1 MNNKKTAARA
11 VCLAIAV
18 AVLLLILCMCT
29 GCNQALFD
37 TVYKFDRAIIEMPGG
52 DVIEVEIQQWGDYEG
67 EQIQIIAK
75 DGTVYLVNSDNCVLI
90 RDK

>member
-1 MNNKKTAARA
+1 MNNSGTKTFWLCIVFAA
-11 VCLAIAV
+11 VILV
-18 AVLLLILCMCT
+18 LCMCA
-29 GCNQALFD
+29 GCNQTLID

-52 DVIEVEIQQWGDYEG
+52 EVIEVEISQWGDYDG

-75 DGTVYLVNSDNCVLI
+75 DGTVYLVNSNNCVLI

>member
-1 MNNKKTAARA
+1 MNNSGTKTFWLCIIFA
-11 VCLAIAV
+11 VVIF
-18 AVLLLILCMCT
+18 ILCICA
-29 GCNQALFD
+29 GCNQTLID

-52 DVIEVEIQQWGDYEG
+52 EVVEIEVQQWGDYDG

-75 DGTVYLVNSDNCVLI
+75 DGTVYLVSSNNCVLI